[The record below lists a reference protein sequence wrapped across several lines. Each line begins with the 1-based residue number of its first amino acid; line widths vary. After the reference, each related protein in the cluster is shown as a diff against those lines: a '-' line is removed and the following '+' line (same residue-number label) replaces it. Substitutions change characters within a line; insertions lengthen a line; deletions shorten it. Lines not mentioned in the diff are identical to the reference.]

1 MKGRFMEPSKCAQCR
16 RGRQINTAEKKG
28 PGVINAGPPS
38 PKSFEWVT
46 DFITGKK
53 VPDVGAEAN
62 RQAVERYLV
71 ENKGYRVGDIEVDAP
86 IELNIGGKAYSST
99 VDLVVSVAGR
109 RYMVIKCA
117 PGSLGSRER
126 EAVSAARLLDKT
138 YQIPLAVV
146 SDGETATVLDTMTG
160 KKIDKGL
167 AALPS
172 KAAAEKRSA
181 ETVFQV
187 LAEGRCEREKL
198 IFRSYDSMNVN
209 VGRGLKVEG

>member
-1 MKGRFMEPSKCAQCR
+1 MKPSKCAQCR
-16 RGRQINTAEKKG
+16 KEKQIPLNMAFKDKSHPVKKVG
-28 PGVINAGPPS
+28 QS
-38 PKSFEWVT
+38 KPKSFEWVT

-71 ENKGYRVGDIEVDAP
+71 EKKGYSPEDIQVDTP
-86 IELNIGGKAYSST
+86 VKLTIGGEPYRST
-99 VDLVVSVAGR
+99 VDLVVSVAGK

-126 EAVSAARLLDKT
+126 ETISAARLLESE

-146 SDGETATVLDTMTG
+146 SDGRTATLLDTTTG
-160 KKIDKGL
+160 KKIDAGL
-167 AALPS
+167 ESLPS
-172 KAAAEKRSA
+172 REVAVKKSA
-181 ETVFQV
+181 GTVFQV
-187 LAEGRCEREKL
+187 LAESRIEREKL

-209 VGRGLKVEG
+209 VGRRAGMNDEC

>member
-1 MKGRFMEPSKCAQCR
+1 MERFKCAQCR
-16 RGRQINTAEKKG
+16 KGRQINTATEKKG
-28 PGVINAGPPS
+28 HRVVKADPPGSKP
-38 PKSFEWVT
+38 FEWVT

-53 VPDVGAEAN
+53 VPHVGAEAN

-71 ENKGYRVGDIEVDAP
+71 ENKGYRTGDIEVDAS
-86 IELNIGGKAYSST
+86 IDLIIGGKAYSST
-99 VDLVVSVAGR
+99 VDLVVSVAGK

-126 EAVSAARLLDKT
+126 EAVSAARLLDRS

-146 SDGETATVLDTMTG
+146 SDGQTATVLDTMTG
-160 KKIDKGL
+160 QKIDQGL
-167 AALPS
+167 ASLPS
-172 KAAAEKRSA
+172 RETAEKKSA

-187 LAEGRCEREKL
+187 LAENRCEREKL

-209 VGRGLKVEG
+209 VGRSLKVEG

>member
-1 MKGRFMEPSKCAQCR
+1 M
-16 RGRQINTAEKKG
+16 
-28 PGVINAGPPS
+28 
-38 PKSFEWVT
+38 T

-71 ENKGYRVGDIEVDAP
+71 ENKGYGPGDIEVDAP
-86 IELNIGGKAYSST
+86 IELIIGGKAYSST

-109 RYMVIKCA
+109 RTMVIKCA

-126 EAVSAARLLDKT
+126 EAVSAARLLEKA
-138 YQIPLAVV
+138 YQIPLTVV
-146 SDGETATVLDTMTG
+146 SDGETATVLDTVTG
-160 KKIDKGL
+160 KKIDIGL
-167 AALPS
+167 ASLPS
-172 KAAAEKRSA
+172 KAAVEKRSP

-187 LAEGRCEREKL
+187 LAEDRCEREKL

-209 VGRGLKVEG
+209 VGCRAGMTAAI

>member
-1 MKGRFMEPSKCAQCR
+1 MEPSKCAQCR
-16 RGRQINTAEKKG
+16 RGKQILLNRAFKK
-28 PGVINAGPPS
+28 NHSAAKTCQS
-38 PKSFEWVT
+38 DPKSFEWVT

-53 VPDVGAEAN
+53 VPHVGAEAN

-71 ENKGYRVGDIEVDAP
+71 EHKGYGPGDIEVDAP
-86 IELNIGGKAYSST
+86 LELVIGGKAYSST

-126 EAVSAARLLDKT
+126 EAVSAARLLEKS

-146 SDGETATVLDTMTG
+146 SDGQTATVLDTMTG
-160 KKIDKGL
+160 KKIDQGL
-167 AALPS
+167 ASLPS
-172 KAAAEKRSA
+172 RAAAEQKSIEA
-181 ETVFQV
+181 VFQV
-187 LAEGRCEREKL
+187 LAEGRREREKL

-209 VGRGLKVEG
+209 VGSRLKVEG

>member
-1 MKGRFMEPSKCAQCR
+1 MEQSKCAQCR
-16 RGRQINTAEKKG
+16 KGKQIPLNMAFKDKSHPVKKVG
-28 PGVINAGPPS
+28 QS
-38 PKSFEWVT
+38 RPKSFEWVT

-71 ENKGYRVGDIEVDAP
+71 ENKGYLPENIQVDAP
-86 IELNIGGKAYSST
+86 IKLTIGGEPYRST
-99 VDLVVSVAGR
+99 VDLVVSVAGK

-126 EAVSAARLLDKT
+126 EAVSAARLLDRS

-146 SDGETATVLDTMTG
+146 SDGRTATVLDTTTG
-160 KKIDKGL
+160 KKIDAGL
-167 AALPS
+167 ESLPS
-172 KAAAEKRSA
+172 REVAAKKSA
-181 ETVFQV
+181 GTVFQV
-187 LAEGRCEREKL
+187 LAENRCEREKL

-209 VGRGLKVEG
+209 VGHRTGMNDEC